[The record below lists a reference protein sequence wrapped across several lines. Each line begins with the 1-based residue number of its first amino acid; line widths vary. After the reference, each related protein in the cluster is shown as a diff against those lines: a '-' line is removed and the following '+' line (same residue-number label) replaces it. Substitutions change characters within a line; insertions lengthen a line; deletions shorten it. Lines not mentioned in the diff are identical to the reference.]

1 MPRYAAS
8 QADELTNGETRQFCK
23 LQTRLPRRMRHY
35 ITLFRRAQSQLQHH
49 AARFEAGGSPQQS
62 VRTIPSCRQMQTP
75 WLALPRRALVRQQVH
90 GAPQVPTRAERLEPM
105 QVQVQRQEQAWPL

>member
-1 MPRYAAS
+1 
-8 QADELTNGETRQFCK
+8 
-23 LQTRLPRRMRHY
+23 MRHY
-35 ITLFRRAQSQLQHH
+35 IKRFRRAQSQLQHH

-62 VRTIPSCRQMQTP
+62 VRTIPNGRQKP
-75 WLALPRRALVRQQVH
+75 WPWPALPQRALVRQQVR